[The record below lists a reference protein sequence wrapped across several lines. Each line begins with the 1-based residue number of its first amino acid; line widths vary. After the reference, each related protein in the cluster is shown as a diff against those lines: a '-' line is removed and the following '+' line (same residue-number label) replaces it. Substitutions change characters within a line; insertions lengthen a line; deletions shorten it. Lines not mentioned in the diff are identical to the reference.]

1 MYFTFYISQILKK
14 KMDVQQYKGKIQKI
28 KIEEEKISKVIDN
41 PEK

>member
-1 MYFTFYISQILKK
+1 
-14 KMDVQQYKGKIQKI
+14 MDVQQYKGKIQKI